1 MRISG
6 PGRGAQ
12 LAYLFIGLAATQTVV
27 SLIVGSPA
35 LCTVLLSVTAL
46 AAIAAIIVGIR
57 SHQPALA
64 LPWWLIFASCVTSTF
79 GGMLTG
85 ALATADD
92 PVPLAPQLVMLLA
105 YPLQVAAAVIW
116 LRAYAPATARTV
128 SIDTTIVGIGALI
141 TVWVLLVSPAVAE
154 HAKASD
160 PRLSSAT
167 HIVFNAIVLAVITH
181 VAYTSAR
188 GNRAF
193 RMLFGGVLAQT
204 VGDGL
209 LAIDAVQGISTR
221 GGSYMAV
228 YITAYGLFA
237 AAALHPSMVDIGT
250 AAGSVPDRFR
260 QRFIEVAG
268 ICMLAAAI
276 PATRPPFGLWDQ
288 VTRAALISCL
298 IAGVLVRSERA
309 IRTIADKESDARHLA
324 MHDELTGLSNRA
336 SLYAEHAAIDRHGP
350 FPPMSLL
357 FMDLDNFKLVNDSY
371 GHRTGD
377 ELIKAAA
384 ERLADVVSD
393 SGWVHRHGGD
403 EFVVTTYL
411 DLECTHALA
420 RAILDEFSKPFTLRR
435 VRVTLSTSIGIA
447 RTVGG
452 SAPNL
457 DDLIREA
464 DSAMYHAKSRGT
476 GSYAVFDDQLRA
488 SAVEQLK
495 VTTDLTESI
504 DDHEFEL
511 FYQPIIDVAT
521 GETAAFEALIRW
533 HHDGL
538 VHSPDYFIPIAE
550 SSDII
555 IDIGRWA
562 LDRACEQIARWRHAA
577 DGGNQAVSV
586 NLSARQLRDVDFV
599 STVTGTLAAHG
610 LPASALWLEL
620 TETALIDDDDIAL
633 TILEQLSALGVTIC
647 IDDFG
652 IGYSALGNLNKY
664 PIDVV
669 KIDKSFIAAL
679 GTQEVRD
686 PKHHVLVTSI
696 EAMST
701 ALGLI
706 TVAEGVESTDHLEQV
721 KAIGCQ
727 FAQGWLFGV
736 PMPAMQPWTGH
747 AQSSPQT
754 PLGVS
759 EL

>member
-6 PGRGAQ
+6 PRRGATI
-12 LAYLFIGLAATQTVV
+12 AYVFLGLSVAQTLIA
-27 SLIVGSPA
+27 LIVGSTT
-35 LCTVLLSVTAL
+35 LCTVLLVVTSL
-46 AAIAAIIVGIR
+46 AAIASILVGIR
-57 SHQPALA
+57 TRRPAFA
-64 LPWWLIFASCVTSTF
+64 LPWWLLLASCVASAF

-85 ALATADD
+85 ALATTDN
-92 PVPLAPQLVMLLA
+92 PVPLAPQLIMLLT
-105 YPLQVAAAVIW
+105 YPLQVAAAITW

-128 SIDTTIVGIGALI
+128 SIDSTIVGVGALI
-141 TVWVLLVSPAVAE
+141 TVWVLLLSPAFAQ
-154 HAKASD
+154 HAPASD
-160 PRLSSAT
+160 PRFSAAN
-167 HIVFNAIVLAVITH
+167 HLVFDAIVLAVITH

-193 RMLFGGVLAQT
+193 RLIFGAVLTQLL
-204 VGDGL
+204 GDVL
-209 LAIDAVQGISTR
+209 LAIDAVQGTAIR

-228 YITAYGLFA
+228 YITSYGLYA
-237 AAALHPSMVDIGT
+237 AAALHPSMIDIGT
-250 AAGSVPDRFR
+250 GAESVPDRFR
-260 QRFIEVAG
+260 QRFVEVAA

-276 PATRPPFGLWDQ
+276 PAARPPFGVWDQ
-288 VTRAALISCL
+288 VVRAILISSL
-298 IAGVLVRSERA
+298 IAGVLLRSERA
-309 IRTIADKESDARHLA
+309 VRTIAGKESDARHLA

-336 SLYAEHAAIDRHGP
+336 SLYAEHAALDRHGP
-350 FPPMSLL
+350 FEPMSLL

-384 ERLADVVSD
+384 ERLAGIVGD

-411 DLECTHALA
+411 DPERTDALA
-420 RAILDEFSKPFTLRR
+420 RDILDEFSKPFTLRR

-447 RTVGG
+447 RTTGG
-452 SAPNL
+452 ETPPNL

-476 GSYAVFDDQLRA
+476 GSYAFFDDQLRA

-495 VTTDLTESI
+495 VTTDLTESL

-533 HHDGL
+533 HHDGK
-538 VHSPDYFIPIAE
+538 VHTPEYFIPIAE

-562 LDRACEQIARWRHAA
+562 LDRACEQLAQWRNSV

-599 STVTGTLAAHG
+599 STVSDTLAAHG

-633 TILEQLSALGVTIC
+633 TILEQLSTLGVTIC

-679 GTQEVRD
+679 GTQDEGD

-706 TVAEGVESTDHLEQV
+706 TVAEGVESADHLEQV

-727 FAQGWLFGV
+727 FAQGWLFG
-736 PMPAMQPWTGH
+736 MPLPVMQPWSDQLRPASQLRARG
-747 AQSSPQT
+747 Q
-754 PLGVS
+754 
-759 EL
+759 